1 MDGLAALEK
10 IRREYPDVLVIM
22 ITAHGT
28 MSTAISQPSPPVPPP
43 GQPVA
48 PAFDQRIVL
57 TGLTWQQ
64 YVTITDALPD
74 RPGIRTAF
82 DGENLELMTLSP
94 QHERIKRVLNRL
106 VETICMELEI
116 EIQGGGT
123 TTFRSD
129 AMERG
134 LEPDECYW
142 IAHVD
147 DVIGINRWDAAVN
160 PPPDL
165 AIEIDIA
172 SKSVSRQP
180 IYAKLGVAEIW
191 RYDGQTLAAL
201 ALMEGGSYTTIQQSR
216 SFPFLTVADL
226 QPFIAASETQ
236 SESSAVR
243 AFVDWLREQNFAI

>member
-1 MDGLAALEK
+1 
-10 IRREYPDVLVIM
+10 
-22 ITAHGT
+22 
-28 MSTAISQPSPPVPPP
+28 MSSAISQPPPP
-43 GQPVA
+43 PLGQPVA

-82 DGENLELMTLSP
+82 DGENLELITLSP
-94 QHERIKRVLNRL
+94 QHERLKRILNRL
-106 VETICMELEI
+106 VETICMELVI
-116 EIQGGGT
+116 DLQGGGT
-123 TTFRSD
+123 TTFRSE

-147 DVIGINRWDAAVN
+147 DVIGINRWGAAVN

-172 SKSVSRQP
+172 SKSVRRQP
-180 IYAKLGVAEIW
+180 IYAKLGVPEIW
-191 RYDGQTLAAL
+191 RYDGQTLTVL
-201 ALMEGGSYTTIQQSR
+201 VLTEGGSYTIHPTKPVIPVPHRRRPAAVYRGIGNRIRIVRR
-216 SFPFLTVADL
+216 SGLRRLVA
-226 QPFIAASETQ
+226 
-236 SESSAVR
+236 
-243 AFVDWLREQNFAI
+243 